1 MAINLQSIRRA
12 YNAMYNT
19 SGNARVKLATQYM
32 KMIPGGI
39 QQWAK
44 ESSKRVEAYKKNSPS
59 LDPFR
64 GYNASELKYVLEW
77 KAEWD
82 SHAKQLAKKNL
93 SDEERAYHTGEQ
105 NRIEQALTTYKDETE
120 RYNVVRKQVVDNYNN
135 MHPMVTTEDK
145 LMYDNFFRGEYR
157 PDRKVDMNT
166 GSSTWGTQVIGNN
179 EDGQYLSGMEI
190 NDIYSINPMPV
201 LLESDKN
208 WQTTSENRVFNRVKS
223 LANNKQVSPDI
234 AKNQLQTLYSSLY
247 DPRRIWAGD
256 YIDTWVGKIKADM
269 LEDFNKFSETTL
281 GKKLNEA
288 DKQDFESFKDLLKSP
303 EKIDDVLKNLL
314 KKAGGNIK
322 EDWINFNTTVSM
334 NVFTD
339 LRNVFN
345 VTDPL
350 NPNK

>member
-1 MAINLQSIRRA
+1 M
-12 YNAMYNT
+12 
-19 SGNARVKLATQYM
+19 
-32 KMIPGGI
+32 
-39 QQWAK
+39 
-44 ESSKRVEAYKKNSPS
+44 
-59 LDPFR
+59 
-64 GYNASELKYVLEW
+64 
-77 KAEWD
+77 
-82 SHAKQLAKKNL
+82 
-93 SDEERAYHTGEQ
+93 
-105 NRIEQALTTYKDETE
+105 
-120 RYNVVRKQVVDNYNN
+120 
-135 MHPMVTTEDK
+135 
-145 LMYDNFFRGEYR
+145 FRGEYR

-223 LANNKQVSPDI
+223 LANNKQVSSDI

-256 YIDTWVGKIKADM
+256 YIDTWVGEIKADM

-281 GKKLNEA
+281 GQKLNEA
-288 DKQDFESFKDLLKSP
+288 DKQDFESFEDLLKQNP
-303 EKIDDVLKNLL
+303 EKVNGVLKNLL

-334 NVFTD
+334 GVFTGM
-339 LRNVFN
+339 RNIN
-345 VTDPL
+345 DPF
-350 NPNK
+350 NPNN